1 MVDAGS
7 AVCCS
12 SAGSLNNSAKEGK
25 KTPCKESASA
35 FFIQFGYNFFLLLDF
50 FLLFFFSSHY
60 TIILSGN
67 VFPLIRCNWI
77 VVQ

>member
-25 KTPCKESASA
+25 KTPSKESASA

-50 FLLFFFSSHY
+50 FFALLF
-60 TIILSGN
+60 
-67 VFPLIRCNWI
+67 
-77 VVQ
+77 